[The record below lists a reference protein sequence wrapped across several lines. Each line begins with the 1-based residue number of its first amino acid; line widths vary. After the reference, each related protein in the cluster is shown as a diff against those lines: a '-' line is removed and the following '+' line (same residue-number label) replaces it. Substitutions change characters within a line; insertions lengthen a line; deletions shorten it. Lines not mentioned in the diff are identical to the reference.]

1 MTKWFSKKERGT
13 KTGLWNISHNVG
25 GMLVPPLVG
34 IGVGILVKPLARR
47 RVYFPAIIA
56 MVISVLVW
64 INAKDTPESEG
75 LPPIDEYRNDYE
87 NLEKQITLT
96 RCHQKKF

>member
-1 MTKWFSKKERGT
+1 
-13 KTGLWNISHNVG
+13 
-25 GMLVPPLVG
+25 
-34 IGVGILVKPLARR
+34 
-47 RVYFPAIIA
+47 

-87 NLEKQITLT
+87 NLEKADNANKMSPKEILMKYVVKINLFGSYVLQMHLFI
-96 RCHQKKF
+96 